1 MRLKSSN
8 PKFKTKIMKSIKH
21 LPLFIAMA
29 IFFLGANQNA
39 TAQDA
44 NAEAISTFNNAIE
57 LAENKDFDNA
67 IGLFEEALQIAEQN
81 DLADIKERVEN
92 QLPKVYASRASDAY
106 STYQSNKDV
115 PSLNEAIR
123 KFEEAN
129 EAAQRFGDDQIA
141 ERTRGVIPQLYYI
154 KGVLHFRQQDLNAS
168 EEALNQAI
176 QLNSNYAV
184 AYYQKALVQK
194 RKNRSNVDSYLQW
207 IDRAIQVGEQV
218 GDNTTVE
225 KAKNNAVE
233 ELVYQGVQQADQRRF
248 DSAISLL
255 SRALDYDSSSPDAHY
270 RLAEVYNK
278 RSNWSRAIEHAQQ
291 ALQFESGGVVDKAK
305 IYFELGTAYQ
315 GSGQKTQACN
325 AFEEAAHG
333 EFRDPSLHKME
344 HELKCEGYASAG
356 RR

>member
-1 MRLKSSN
+1 MRLTRSN
-8 PKFKTKIMKSIKH
+8 PKFKTNIMKSIKRF
-21 LPLFIAMA
+21 PLYIAVA
-29 IFFLGANQNA
+29 IIFLGINKNA
-39 TAQDA
+39 SAQDA

-57 LAENKDFDNA
+57 LAENKDYDNA
-67 IGLFEEALQIAEQN
+67 ISHFEEALEIAEEN
-81 DLADIKERVEN
+81 DLSDIEERVKN
-92 QLPKVYASRASDAY
+92 QLPKVYASRASNAY

-115 PSLNEAIR
+115 SSLNDAIR

-129 EAAQRFGDDQIA
+129 EAANRFGDDRIA
-141 ERTRGVIPQLYYI
+141 QRTNGVIPQLYYI
-154 KGVLHFRQQDLNAS
+154 KGVLHFRQQELDAS

-176 QLNSNYAV
+176 ELNSNYAV

-194 RKNRSNVDSYLQW
+194 RKNRSNIDSYLQW
-207 IDRAIQVGEQV
+207 IDRTIQVGEQV
-218 GDNTTVE
+218 GDDDIVG

-233 ELVYQGVQQADQRRF
+233 ELIYQGVQQADQRRF
-248 DSAISLL
+248 DAAINLL

-270 RLAEVYNK
+270 RLAEVYNN
-278 RSNWSRAIEHAQQ
+278 RSNWNRAIEHAQQ
-291 ALQFESGGVVDKAK
+291 ALQYESGGVVDKAK

-325 AFEEAAHG
+325 AFEDAAHG
-333 EFRDPSLHKME
+333 EFRDPALHKME

>member
-1 MRLKSSN
+1 
-8 PKFKTKIMKSIKH
+8 MKSIKR
-21 LPLFIAMA
+21 LPLYVAMA
-29 IFFLGANQNA
+29 FFLLGANQNA
-39 TAQDA
+39 IAQDA

-57 LAENKDFDNA
+57 LAENKDYDNA
-67 IGLFEEALQIAEQN
+67 ISLFEEALQIAEEN
-81 DLADIKERVEN
+81 DLSEIKERVEN
-92 QLPKVYASRASDAY
+92 QLPKVYASRASAAY
-106 STYQSNKDV
+106 SEYQGNKDV
-115 PSLNEAIR
+115 ASLNAAIR

-129 EAAQRFGDDQIA
+129 EAANRFGDDQIV

-154 KGVLHFRQQDLNAS
+154 KGVLHFRQQNFDAS
-168 EEALNQAI
+168 DEALNQAI
-176 QLNSNYAV
+176 QLNSNYAI

-194 RKNRSNVDSYLQW
+194 RKNRSNIDSYLQW
-207 IDRAIQVGEQV
+207 IDRAIQVAEQV
-218 GDNTTVE
+218 GDNSTLE
-225 KAKNNAVE
+225 RAQNNATE

-248 DSAISLL
+248 DAAINLL
-255 SRALDYDSSSPDAHY
+255 NRALQYESSSADAHY

-278 RSNWSRAIEHAQQ
+278 RSNWNRATEHAQQ
-291 ALQFESGGVVDKAK
+291 ALEFESGGVVDRAK

>member
-1 MRLKSSN
+1 
-8 PKFKTKIMKSIKH
+8 MKSIKR
-21 LPLFIAMA
+21 LPLYIAVA
-29 IFFLGANQNA
+29 IFFLGVNKNAN
-39 TAQDA
+39 AQDA

-57 LAENKDFDNA
+57 LAENKDYDNA
-67 IGLFEEALQIAEQN
+67 IGLFEDALKIAEEN
-81 DLADIKERVEN
+81 DLSEIEERVKN

-115 PSLNEAIR
+115 QSLNEAIR

-129 EAAQRFGDDQIA
+129 EAANRFGDDQVA
-141 ERTRGVIPQLYYI
+141 QRTTGVIPQLYYI
-154 KGVLHFRQQDLNAS
+154 KGVLHFRQQDLTAS

-176 QLNSNYAV
+176 ELNSNYAV

-194 RKNRSNVDSYLQW
+194 RKDRSNVDSYLQW

-218 GDNTTVE
+218 GDDATVDRAE
-225 KAKNNAVE
+225 GNATE
-233 ELVYQGVQQADQRRF
+233 ELIYQGVQQADQRRF
-248 DSAISLL
+248 DAAINLLNRSLQ
-255 SRALDYDSSSPDAHY
+255 YNSSSADAHY
-270 RLAEVYNK
+270 RLSEVYNK
-278 RSNWSRAIEHAQQ
+278 RSNWNRAIEHAQQ

-315 GSGQKTQACN
+315 GSGQKTQACD
-325 AFEEAAHG
+325 AFEDAAHG

>member
-1 MRLKSSN
+1 MRLTRSN
-8 PKFKTKIMKSIKH
+8 PKFKTNIMKSIKRF
-21 LPLFIAMA
+21 PLYIAVA
-29 IFFLGANQNA
+29 IIFLGINKNA
-39 TAQDA
+39 SAQDA

-57 LAENKDFDNA
+57 LAENKDYDNA
-67 IGLFEEALQIAEQN
+67 ISHFEEALEIAEEN
-81 DLADIKERVEN
+81 DLSDIEERVKN
-92 QLPKVYASRASDAY
+92 QLPKVYASRASNAY

-115 PSLNEAIR
+115 SSLNDAIR

-129 EAAQRFGDDQIA
+129 EAANRFGDDRIA
-141 ERTRGVIPQLYYI
+141 QRTNGVIPQLYYI
-154 KGVLHFRQQDLNAS
+154 KGVLHFRQQELDAS

-176 QLNSNYAV
+176 ELNSNYAV

-194 RKNRSNVDSYLQW
+194 RKNRSNIESYLQW
-207 IDRAIQVGEQV
+207 IDRTIQVGEQV
-218 GDNTTVE
+218 GDDDIVG

-233 ELVYQGVQQADQRRF
+233 ELIYQGVQQADQRRF
-248 DSAISLL
+248 DAAINLL

-270 RLAEVYNK
+270 RLAEVYNN
-278 RSNWSRAIEHAQQ
+278 RSNWNRAIEHAQQ
-291 ALQFESGGVVDKAK
+291 ALQYESGGVVDKAK

-325 AFEEAAHG
+325 AFEDAAHG
-333 EFRDPSLHKME
+333 EFRDPALHKME

>member
-1 MRLKSSN
+1 
-8 PKFKTKIMKSIKH
+8 MKSIKR
-21 LPLFIAMA
+21 LPLYIAVA
-29 IFFLGANQNA
+29 IFFLGVNQNA
-39 TAQDA
+39 NGQDA

-57 LAENKDFDNA
+57 LAENKDYDNA
-67 IGLFEEALQIAEQN
+67 ISLFEEALKIAENN
-81 DLADIKERVEN
+81 DLTDIKDRVEN

-106 STYQSNKDV
+106 SEYQGKKDV
-115 PSLNEAIR
+115 ASLNAAIR

-129 EAAQRFGDDQIA
+129 EAANRFGDDQVA
-141 ERTRGVIPQLYYI
+141 QRTRGVIPQLYYI
-154 KGVLHFRQQDLNAS
+154 KGVLYYRQQDFNAS

-176 QLNSNYAV
+176 ELNSNYAI

-194 RKNRSNVDSYLQW
+194 RKDRSNVDSFLQW

-218 GDNTTVE
+218 GDNSIVE
-225 KAKNNAVE
+225 KAKSNAAE
-233 ELVYQGVQQADQRRF
+233 ELIYQGVQQADQRRF
-248 DSAISLL
+248 DAAINLIN
-255 SRALDYDSSSPDAHY
+255 RALQYDSSSSDSHY

-278 RSNWSRAIEHAQQ
+278 RSNWGRALEHAQQ

-333 EFRDPSLHKME
+333 EFRDPALHKME
-344 HELKCEGYASAG
+344 HELKCEGYAAAG